1 MFCSS
6 TACGDKWL
14 TSIDAQGNW
23 IGWAEERPMC
33 PGGTSP
39 SGWDFSLCSLRAGRS
54 QNPGHSKYRDNYQY
68 YFSLTSKRGYSSS
81 WFWAISPFSINDTIV
96 TVVNSSQASLW
107 LSDSSDYLI
116 AKLFFPWSFGTSLKA
131 YTVAAQIR
139 GLYRSQCINTHLP
152 FSRGG
157 ICEAIFG
164 GENYKSHELL

>member
-1 MFCSS
+1 MPKATGLGELKKGPCVQEEPVQVAETLAFVPWEL
-6 TACGDKWL
+6 GDLKIL
-14 TSIDAQGNW
+14 DIVSIAT
-23 IGWAEERPMC
+23 I
-33 PGGTSP
+33 
-39 SGWDFSLCSLRAGRS
+39 
-54 QNPGHSKYRDNYQY
+54 NYQY